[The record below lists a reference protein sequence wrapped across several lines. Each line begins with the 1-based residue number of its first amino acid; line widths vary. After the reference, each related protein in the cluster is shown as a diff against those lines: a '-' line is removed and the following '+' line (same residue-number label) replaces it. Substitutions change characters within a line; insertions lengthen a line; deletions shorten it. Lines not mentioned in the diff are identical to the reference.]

1 MKKTN
6 FLLKWKNVRFVGMRK
21 SRCSSSHVGT
31 SIPARNVP
39 LKFINVHCVESV
51 LRNLYLH
58 FFHNIEMVV
67 CAMMRE
73 CKVSN
78 AKAQSFTFN
87 FEINLTLWVIFYII
101 YIYMYYVF
109 FLQSIFYITFFLF
122 DIFILYLKCHILDNS
137 QILYSCLTWLFTV
150 IVCYLTFVNH
160 VILKC
165 Q

>member
-6 FLLKWKNVRFVGMRK
+6 FLLKWKNARFVGMRK

-39 LKFINVHCVESV
+39 LKFINVHCVESI

-109 FLQSIFYITFFLF
+109 FLQSIFYITFFF
-122 DIFILYLKCHILDNS
+122 IWYFYPIFEVPYPWQQSKFILVPDMTFYCYRL
-137 QILYSCLTWLFTV
+137 LFN
-150 IVCYLTFVNH
+150 IC
-160 VILKC
+160 
-165 Q
+165 